1 MPIVGIDPSL
11 TGTGIAIIDGGAV
24 TAHKIVSSG
33 KSTDDWEQ
41 RYNRGTNL
49 VAKVAAFVPHYSLV
63 AIEGPSYSSVGGSSH
78 DRSGLWWR
86 IYDTLR
92 VDCQCTILVV
102 SPSQRMIYA
111 TGKGNAKKDTVLAAA
126 IKRYQHLIDIQDNNI
141 ADAVV
146 LAAIAADLDGE
157 PLAKL
162 PETHM
167 RALEKLRPEYRKL
180 IRA

>member
-1 MPIVGIDPSL
+1 VSIVGIDPSL
-11 TGTGIAIIDGGAV
+11 TGTGIAIINGGTV
-24 TAHKIVSSG
+24 SAHKIGSSG

-41 RYNRGTNL
+41 RYCRGTNL
-49 VAKVAAFVPHYSLV
+49 VNRIARSVPHYSLV

-86 IYDTLR
+86 IYDALR
-92 VDCQCTILVV
+92 VECQCTILVV

-126 IKRYQHLIDIQDNNI
+126 IKRYQHLIDIIDNNI

-146 LAAIAADLDGE
+146 LAAILSDLDGA
-157 PLAKL
+157 PLVKL

-167 RALEKLRPEYRKL
+167 RALDKLRPEYKKL